1 MNNIDKLQDIIYFET
16 TGKNNTL
23 KNINKLIEDIKEN
36 TNITNL
42 SIEEK
47 RNGYYIYYTIEN
59 NYKHEIFC
67 YTLSEIII
75 HLRYIKKGGNIY

>member
-16 TGKNNTL
+16 AGKNNTL

-36 TNITNL
+36 TNITSL

-47 RNGYYIYYTIEN
+47 RNGYYIHYTIEN
-59 NYKHEIFC
+59 NYGHEIFC
-67 YTLSEIII
+67 YTLSEVII